1 MRQGAAWLAALWL
14 CLLTGCVSKD
24 GGQRPAWENRFHSFN
39 LEKTS
44 NVVQLDVAVIERRVG
59 DPYIN
64 QEVWGYTDEQVVDL
78 ERLALLE
85 ENGFRLGRIVGTT
98 PAGLQRMLTSERS
111 CANPRC
117 FLLPSGKDRAIV
129 LGSIQPRCCCTL
141 FTSGQP
147 VEVELEQAQCSLLI
161 RPTLTSDGQLTLHFT
176 PRVEYGESTK
186 QIHAARDL
194 SGWVLEVQKP
204 EKICTDLSWDVAL
217 TSNEYLI
224 IGGLLQ
230 RPTSLG
236 FQCFVERNAY
246 SPVQRL
252 LVIRAVHSRSRI
264 DAEIADLP
272 ARTSEGA
279 PLPLALQAIRPTVR
293 GSGP

>member
-1 MRQGAAWLAALWL
+1 
-14 CLLTGCVSKD
+14 
-24 GGQRPAWENRFHSFN
+24 
-39 LEKTS
+39 
-44 NVVQLDVAVIERRVG
+44 VG

-64 QEVWGYTDEQVVDL
+64 QEVWTFTDQQVVDL
-78 ERLALLE
+78 ERMALLE
-85 ENGFRLGRIVGTT
+85 DNGFRVGRIVGAI

-117 FLLPSGKDRAIV
+117 FLLPSGKDRSIV
-129 LGSIQPRCCCTL
+129 LGSIQPRCRYTL

-161 RPTLTSDGQLTLHFT
+161 RPTLAADGQLSLHFT

-204 EKICTDLSWDVAL
+204 EKAYTELSWNVAL

-224 IGGLLQ
+224 VGGLLQ
-230 RPTSLG
+230 QETSLG
-236 FQCFVERNAY
+236 FQCFVDRHSY

-252 LVIRAVHSRSRI
+252 LVIRAVHSGSRI

-272 ARTSEGA
+272 TKTQPGSPR
-279 PLPLALQAIRPTVR
+279 PLPLALQATLPTVR
-293 GSGP
+293 GSIR